1 MHLKKLLFIFVI
13 ALFTNSISAQNLLYQ
28 ISNIKSVDDGRRHL
42 AKGYFH
48 VMEDMA
54 IFHVN
59 ARGTNFYIYGQ
70 VEDYKRIMKGDQVIE
85 TSFFIR
91 GREESMGSLVSFE
104 LKEWPDGETQ
114 IHFFKKMDNLDL
126 IFDAMKVPTDDVK
139 ALIRD

>member
-1 MHLKKLLFIFVI
+1 MRFKKLLLVFALTFVV
-13 ALFTNSISAQNLLYQ
+13 NEISAQNLLYQ

-48 VMEDMA
+48 IMDDMA

-70 VEDYKRIMKGDQVIE
+70 VDDFKRVMKGDQIIE
-85 TSFFIR
+85 SSFFIR

-104 LKEWPDGETQ
+104 LKEWPDGDVQ

-126 IFDAMKVPTDDVK
+126 IFDAVRVPSDEIK